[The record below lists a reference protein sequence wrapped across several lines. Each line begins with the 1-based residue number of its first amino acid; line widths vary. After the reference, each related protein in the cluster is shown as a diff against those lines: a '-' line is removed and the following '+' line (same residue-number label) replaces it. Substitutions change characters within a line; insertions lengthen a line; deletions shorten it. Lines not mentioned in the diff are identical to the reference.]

1 MEIATFG
8 AIFEMGNITLESAH
22 GVNSTSV
29 TENTTF
35 VSESDADN
43 TELQDES
50 CIDKYIRNKLNL
62 QLNSD
67 NTRMSTS
74 TRYISQ

>member
-43 TELQDES
+43 TELYLLR
-50 CIDKYIRNKLNL
+50 CV
-62 QLNSD
+62 
-67 NTRMSTS
+67 
-74 TRYISQ
+74 